1 MWLKAITGLTGLV
14 LAIGFLVIPAW
25 KLKETA
31 LIVVVLI
38 GVAMMFYEYWEQLHE
53 EHKEHDE

>member
-1 MWLKAITGLTGLV
+1 MWLKAIAGLTGLILV
-14 LAIGFLVIPAW
+14 IGFLVIPAW

-38 GVAMMFYEYWEQLHE
+38 GIAMMGYEFYEQLHE
-53 EHKEHDE
+53 KDDK